1 VDQGSA
7 AGAGTVASV
16 LRRHGPLLIA
26 ALALVA
32 AVVALVVVLANR
44 GDDTDKKAA
53 AGEPLAYVPAGSDD
67 VVFDLDTREPLVALA
82 VEELAPRLTNNA
94 VTSEQLHP
102 LLGGRAVVATHTG
115 KAWLVFATD
124 QPAPRPNGGAAAAA
138 SDGVVV
144 IAPSRAELAASLHS
158 ARQPSAK
165 YARASFDKR
174 FAGLP
179 AGAGARVAFDP
190 RPLLAQRAPQIANTP
205 WARSLRDGAAVLTTN
220 GNELRLPFRITAD
233 PVGLEPDDLPIATGA
248 APPSARGKAPL
259 IAGVRDPAHTLTFLR
274 AAGLLPALDV
284 LNELPGILRPD
295 LNDLGPNGTVTSR
308 ALDLNRLTV
317 RSEPAEPK
325 IWSTRLK
332 VIAGLAGKLGLSG
345 ARVEEHDGAYTITSD
360 GKLVGRVGV
369 FGDVLV
375 LSNDPTADLRAAAT
389 APPVPTPPGA
399 AGALTAR
406 LNPNVLGGL
415 IPSFVRDRL
424 GDVTGW
430 ARAELTGVN
439 GELRLAVR

>member
-1 VDQGSA
+1 MR
-7 AGAGTVASV
+7 
-16 LRRHGPLLIA
+16 RRHGPLLIA

-32 AVVALVVVLANR
+32 AVVALVVVLHNR

-53 AGEPLAYVPAGSDD
+53 GGEPLAYVPAGSDD
-67 VVFDLDTREPLVALA
+67 VVLDLDTREPLVALA
-82 VEELAPRLTNNA
+82 VEDLAPRLTKNA
-94 VTSEQLHP
+94 VTSEQVHP
-102 LLGGRAVVATHTG
+102 LLGGRAVVATHAG
-115 KAWLVFATD
+115 KAWLIFATG
-124 QPAPRPNGGAAAAA
+124 QPAPRPSQGAAAAA
-138 SDGVVV
+138 NDGVVV
-144 IAPSRAELAASLHS
+144 IAPSRAELAASLHG

-165 YARASFDKR
+165 YARATFDKR
-174 FAGLP
+174 FAGMP

-205 WARSLRDGAAVLTTN
+205 WARSLRDGAAVLTTS
-220 GNELRLPFRITAD
+220 GNELHLPFRITAD
-233 PVGLEPDDLPIATGA
+233 PVGLKPADLPIATGA

-259 IAGVRDPAHTLTFLR
+259 IAGVRDPAHTLAFLR
-274 AAGLLPALDV
+274 AAKVLPALDV

-295 LNDLGPNGTVTSR
+295 LNDLGPNGTVTSP

-332 VIAGLAGKLGLSG
+332 VIAGLAGKLGFSG
-345 ARVEEHDGAYTITSD
+345 ADVEEHDGAYTITAD

-375 LSNDPTADLRAAAT
+375 LSNDPTADLRAAAN

-399 AGALTAR
+399 AGALTVR
-406 LNPNVLGGL
+406 LNPSVLGDL
-415 IPSFVRDRL
+415 IPALVRDRL
-424 GDVTGW
+424 SDVTGW